1 MREEKIEK
9 TESQVNRPE
18 SGTSPEGTPVQPR
31 SSIRKWDIFRV
42 VMRSFFVQS
51 VWNYRTL
58 ISVGFGICLIP
69 ILKRLYDDPQSQK
82 AFLSRH
88 LKFFNAHPY
97 MTSYALGVSIHLEEA
112 VANGKAEAKEQ
123 INRVK
128 DLLITILGALG
139 DTLFWAAIKPA
150 SLIFGVM
157 TLFIFQSM
165 TMRILALTVTFLLYN
180 VPHIYFRV
188 KGILE
193 GYRYGI
199 KVHKFIHR
207 NRFRKLESAYFYIG
221 VSAFL
226 LFFVFLIRTL
236 IQENPFYLLM
246 LVVSMTAYLFIYK
259 FTRRFYLSIYLT
271 LLLGIVSGMVY
282 YHLS

>member
-1 MREEKIEK
+1 MKPSR
-9 TESQVNRPE
+9 TEAPPE
-18 SGTSPEGTPVQPR
+18 QAPASTR
-31 SSIRKWDIFRV
+31 CSIRKWDIFRV
-42 VMRSFFVQS
+42 LLRSFFVQS

-82 AFLSRH
+82 EFLSRH

-112 VANGKAEAKEQ
+112 LANGKAEAEEQ
-123 INRVK
+123 ISRVK
-128 DLLITILGALG
+128 DLLITILGGLG
-139 DTLFWAAIKPA
+139 DTLFWATIKPA

-157 TLFIFQSM
+157 TLILFQSQTTRM
-165 TMRILALTVTFLLYN
+165 VALLVTFLLYN
-180 VPHIYFRV
+180 IPHIYFRI

-199 KVHKFIHR
+199 EVHKFIHK

-221 VSAFL
+221 VIAFL

-246 LVVSMTAYLFIYK
+246 MVVSMTAYMFIYK
-259 FTRRFYLSIYLT
+259 FTKRFYLSIYLT
-271 LLLGIVSGMVY
+271 LLLGIVSGIVFY
-282 YHLS
+282 RVI

>member
-1 MREEKIEK
+1 MREEKIKKAEW
-9 TESQVNRPE
+9 QVKQSRQETP
-18 SGTSPEGTPVQPR
+18 SEGRAVPTR
-31 SSIRKWDIFRV
+31 CSIRKWDIFRV
-42 VMRSFFVQS
+42 LLRSFFVQS

-82 AFLSRH
+82 EFLSRH

-112 VANGKAEAKEQ
+112 LANGKAEAKEQ
-123 INRVK
+123 ISRVK
-128 DLLITILGALG
+128 DLLITILGGLG
-139 DTLFWAAIKPA
+139 DTLFWATIKPA

-157 TLFIFQSM
+157 SLFLFHSTTL
-165 TMRILALTVTFLLYN
+165 RIIALIVTFLLYN
-180 VPHIYFRV
+180 VPHAYFRV

-199 KVHKFIHR
+199 EVHKFIHK

-221 VSAFL
+221 VIAFL
-226 LFFVFLIRTL
+226 LFFVVLIRTL

-246 LVVSMTAYLFIYK
+246 LGVSMTAYMFIYK
-259 FTRRFYLSIYLT
+259 FTKRFYLSIYLT
-271 LLLGIVSGMVY
+271 LLLGIVSGIVF
-282 YHLS
+282 YHIV